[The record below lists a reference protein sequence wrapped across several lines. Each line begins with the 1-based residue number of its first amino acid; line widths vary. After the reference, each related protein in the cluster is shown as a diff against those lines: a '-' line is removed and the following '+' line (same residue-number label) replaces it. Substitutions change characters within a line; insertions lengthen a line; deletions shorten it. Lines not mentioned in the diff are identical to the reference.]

1 MDSSEIKE
9 ALENCE
15 FFKGLERTHIEK
27 IAGLCQVETYKA
39 GEYVF
44 RQGDFGEHIYVIAQ
58 GRIFLERSLDLGTRS
73 GSAVI
78 GILGKGRVFGCWS
91 TLLAEPHN
99 LMASASSEKATKV
112 LAMKGAELREMMLS
126 DMTLG
131 FRVLERLCFLLR
143 DRIQGVYGAMERI

>member
-9 ALENCE
+9 TLEKCE
-15 FFKGLERTHIEK
+15 FFEGLERTHIDQ
-27 IAGLCQVETYKA
+27 ITNLCQVETYEP

-58 GRIFLERSLDLGTRS
+58 GRIFLERSLDLGART
-73 GSAVI
+73 GSTVI
-78 GILGKGRVFGCWS
+78 GILGKGRIFGCWS

-99 LMASASSEKATKV
+99 LMASAASEKASKV
-112 LAMKGAELREMMLS
+112 LSIKGAELREIMVS
-126 DMTLG
+126 DLTLG

-143 DRIQGVYGAMERI
+143 DRIQDAYGVMERI